1 MTFPKNGGRIDW
13 VVRWIS
19 QTGES
24 DGGPAYFRNAAT
36 PLGLILIVVGTI
48 LRVRQYLFNRSL
60 WMDEAFLSS
69 NIVPRSYGALLE
81 PLNDDQGA
89 PIGFLLIEKLATAA
103 FGNSEYAL
111 RLVPLLAGIAALPL
125 FYLAAR
131 RIVGRTAALTGLGLL
146 AFSRPGI
153 YYSTEVKRYSVDLAV
168 TVLILL
174 LASWYPDRDE
184 HAAEGS
190 RIPVLAALA
199 VAGACAVWL
208 SHPAVFVLA
217 GMGGTLLLWPRT
229 GQRPRFR
236 LADPALATVVAVWVA
251 SFAANYYFFLRQLD
265 TNRYLQDY
273 WQLAFPPLNAGLVSW
288 LPRQFLAGFERP
300 AGFALA
306 DVAALIFLL
315 GCVHLIRTSP
325 RTLCLLISPLAV
337 CFAASLLRKYPFGD
351 RLLIFG
357 IPLVLLVMGAG
368 VFGRFWAARERL
380 APAVMLTAL
389 FLPVVG
395 SAVLGIFRPVTRE
408 ELRPVLDAVS
418 AEVAPGDVI
427 YVYYG
432 ARPAFHFY
440 TTVVGRLA
448 FRDATIVYGTNNRAR
463 NHVLDRD
470 GNWLRYQAEVNR
482 LRGLRR
488 VWLIVAHSYAGA
500 GVHEDKM
507 LLFFLDGMGRQ
518 LARKSAPGA
527 SAYLYDLST
536 PTATSR

>member
-1 MTFPKNGGRIDW
+1 MKFPNGGRIDW
-13 VVRWIS
+13 VVRSLS
-19 QTGES
+19 QT
-24 DGGPAYFRNAAT
+24 DGIRREPAFFRNGAA
-36 PLGLILIVVGTI
+36 PLALILIVVGTI

-60 WMDEAFLSS
+60 WLDEAYLSS
-69 NIVPRSYGALLE
+69 NIVTRSYRALLE
-81 PLNDDQGA
+81 PLDDDQGA

-131 RIVGRTAALTGLGLL
+131 RLVGRTAALTGLGLL
-146 AFSRPGI
+146 VFSRPGI
-153 YYSTEVKRYSVDLAV
+153 YYSTEVKQYSVDLAV

-174 LASWYPDRDE
+174 LASWYLDREE
-184 HAAEGS
+184 HRAEGS
-190 RIPVLAALA
+190 RIPVLATLA

-208 SHPAVFVLA
+208 SHPALFVLA
-217 GMGGTLLLWPRT
+217 GMGGTLLVWPRA

-251 SFAANYYFFLRQLD
+251 SFAANYYFFLRSLD
-265 TNRYLQDY
+265 NNQFLRDY
-273 WQLAFPPLNAGLVSW
+273 WQSAFPPLNAGLVFW
-288 LPRQFLAGFERP
+288 LPRQFLAAFETP
-300 AGFALA
+300 AGFALP
-306 DVAALIFLL
+306 DVAALICLL
-315 GCVHLIRTSP
+315 GCLHLIRTSP

-337 CFAASLLRKYPFGD
+337 CFAASLVRKYPFGD

-357 IPLVLLVMGAG
+357 LPLVLMVMGAG

-389 FLPVVG
+389 FLPVAG

-418 AEVAPGDVI
+418 AEVAPGDVL
-427 YVYYG
+427 YVYWA

-440 TTVVGRLA
+440 TTVVGRHV
-448 FRDATIVYGTNNRAR
+448 FRDATIVYGTRNRAR

-470 GNWLRYQAEVNR
+470 GNWLRYQAEVER
-482 LRGLRR
+482 FRGLRR
-488 VWLIVAHSYAGA
+488 VWLIVAHSYGGA

-518 LARKSAPGA
+518 LSRKSAPGA

-536 PTATSR
+536 PTTASR